1 MSYKVTYGKSVHNNK
16 EINAVIRTIKK
27 STAMGQ
33 NVKNFESKIAKIFG
47 KKYCVMV
54 NSGTSALMLLAEI
67 INLKKGD
74 EFITPV
80 VTFPSTIVPFI
91 KKGFVPKFVD
101 VSLNDL
107 QIDYEKLKKSINK
120 KTKAIV
126 IPNLIGNMP
135 RWDKIKKLVKNK
147 NIILVEDSADTIDT
161 KIKNTRSG
169 IFTDYSITSFYG
181 SHIIN
186 CAGNGGALLLD
197 NKKKYL
203 KSKILRSWGRLSSIT
218 NEKDLKDRFSYKL
231 NNIPYDKKFVF
242 DEMGFNIEP
251 SEIGAAFGIE
261 QLKKLKNNTK
271 LRKENFKKHA
281 KFFNKFKNIF
291 IIPEINKNINTAL
304 LAFPLLVRKNKYF
317 KRNDMQIFLEK
328 NKIQTRP
335 IFSGNILLHPGFKKF
350 KYIKSEKD
358 FYNANY
364 ITKNG
369 MLIGLH
375 HGINNS
381 DINYMHRTIKKF
393 LELKIKK

>member
-1 MSYKVTYGKSVHNNK
+1 MSYKVTYGKSVHNHK
-16 EINAVIRTIKK
+16 EINAVIKTIKK

-33 NVKNFESKIAKIFG
+33 NVKNFENKIAKIFG

-54 NSGTSALMLLAEI
+54 NSGTSALMLLSEI
-67 INLKKGD
+67 IDLKKGD

-91 KKGFVPKFVD
+91 KKGFIPKFID
-101 VSLNDL
+101 VNLNDL

-120 KTKAIV
+120 KTKAIIV
-126 IPNLIGNMP
+126 PNLIGNIP

-147 NIILVEDSADTIDT
+147 NIILVEDSADAIDT
-161 KIKNTRSG
+161 KIKNKKTG
-169 IFTDYSITSFYG
+169 IFADYSITSFYG

-186 CAGNGGALLLD
+186 CAGNGGALLLN

-203 KSKILRSWGRLSSIT
+203 KSRILRSWGRLSSIT
-218 NEKDLKDRFSYKL
+218 NEKNLKDRFGYKL

-261 QLKKLKNNTK
+261 QLKKLKNNIK
-271 LRKENFKKHA
+271 LRKKNFKKHL
-281 KFFNKFKNIF
+281 KFFNKFKELF
-291 IIPEINKNINTAL
+291 FIPEIDKNINTAL
-304 LAFPLLVRKNKYF
+304 LAFPLLIRANKF
-317 KRNDMQIFLEK
+317 FNRNEMQIFLEK

-335 IFSGNILLHPGFKKF
+335 IFSGNILLHPGFKNIKHA
-350 KYIKSEKD
+350 KSEKN
-358 FYNANY
+358 YHNANY

-375 HGINNS
+375 HGLNS
-381 DINYMHRTIKKF
+381 TQMDYIHKIIIKF
-393 LELKIKK
+393 LKLKQFI